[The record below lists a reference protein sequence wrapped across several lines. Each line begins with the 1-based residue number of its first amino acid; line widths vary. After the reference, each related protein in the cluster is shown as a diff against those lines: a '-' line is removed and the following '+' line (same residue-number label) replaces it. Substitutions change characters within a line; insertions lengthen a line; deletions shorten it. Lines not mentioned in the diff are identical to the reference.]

1 MMISDLE
8 TRQYREVHLKQL
20 LQTGFDFH
28 IFTKKIYWLMICPHL
43 DFCFKIE
50 WNHKAKT

>member
-28 IFTKKIYWLMICPHL
+28 IFTKKIYWLMICLHL

-50 WNHKAKT
+50 